1 VLGIPIPNSIY
12 FPARNDAER
21 QIIARVVSQMK
32 SSGQLLPG
40 APDIVAMWS
49 GGAGMLEI
57 KRAASKDLFGRRQ
70 PAGRASPEQKEMEKR
85 AADDRGQLRLCPFV
99 GRGPRQAARVGCPMT
114 DAELILAARMDERKI
129 RLDCVRVAITAKE
142 RGDRTDLLTLSGQ
155 ISDFV
160 DRLVQPETDAEG
172 QGGID
177 APVSTHDR

>member
-1 VLGIPIPNSIY
+1 LFRLKRYPVLGIPIPNSIY

-32 SSGQLLPG
+32 SSGQILPG

-85 AADDRGQLRLCPFV
+85 AAAIGVNYAFV
-99 GRGPRQAARVGCPMT
+99 HSWDEARDKLHEWG
-114 DAELILAARMDERKI
+114 AL
-129 RLDCVRVAITAKE
+129 
-142 RGDRTDLLTLSGQ
+142 
-155 ISDFV
+155 
-160 DRLVQPETDAEG
+160 
-172 QGGID
+172 
-177 APVSTHDR
+177 